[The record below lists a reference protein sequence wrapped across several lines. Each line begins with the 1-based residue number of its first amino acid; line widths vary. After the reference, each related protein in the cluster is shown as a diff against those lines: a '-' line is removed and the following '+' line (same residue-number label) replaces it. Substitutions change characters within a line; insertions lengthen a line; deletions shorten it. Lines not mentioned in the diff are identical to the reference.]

1 VGTASGATLPAQI
14 CTVIS
19 YRIARRYRGGHPRGY
34 WPFGAQTG
42 LVDAGHWTSGYA
54 SAVDTQIAAFFT
66 AVQAAGWA
74 GAGTLSHVSLSYF
87 SGFTVITSPTTGRAR
102 NVPTVRSSPL
112 IDPVVTLKTQ
122 TSIGT
127 QRRREAFVD

>member
-1 VGTASGATLPAQI
+1 
-14 CTVIS
+14 
-19 YRIARRYRGGHPRGY
+19 
-34 WPFGAQTG
+34 
-42 LVDAGHWTSGYA
+42 
-54 SAVDTQIAAFFT
+54 
-66 AVQAAGWA
+66 VQAAGWA